1 MPPESDPDCIRAG
14 KMDRKFMDARGVKW
28 ASQVK
33 CLVITNVHGT
43 INGIRP

>member
-1 MPPESDPDCIRAG
+1 MPPESDPGCIRAG

-33 CLVITNVHGT
+33 CLVIINVQ
-43 INGIRP
+43 GIFIGI